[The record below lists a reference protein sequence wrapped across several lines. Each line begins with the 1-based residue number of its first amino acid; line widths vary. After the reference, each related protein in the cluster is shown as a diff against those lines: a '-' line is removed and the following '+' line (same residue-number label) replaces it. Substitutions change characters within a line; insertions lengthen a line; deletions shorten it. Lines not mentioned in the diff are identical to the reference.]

1 MLSCCVPSYTAISA
15 IILLLSAST
24 VMVKV
29 KVSIR
34 VMGEHN
40 ELQPH
45 PATHLICTA
54 LQIWCGDGTLPADV
68 EALAGGFTDA
78 ENPCQLEE
86 AAEGV
91 ARLWRYQ
98 GFRL

>member
-1 MLSCCVPSYTAISA
+1 
-15 IILLLSAST
+15 
-24 VMVKV
+24 MVKGV
-29 KVSIR
+29 KV
-34 VMGEHN
+34 
-40 ELQPH
+40 ELN
-45 PATHLICTA
+45 A
-54 LQIWCGDGTLPADV
+54 LSPRFAINVTCITLQMWCGDGTLPADV